1 MDSLCEKMILKVSMN
16 GPNINKS
23 FLPFSNAKQ
32 KNSELSI
39 ASWCESSWLTFEEAY
54 ALFNIFDESP
64 WQRTDYETMTEAAT
78 ASQLHLN
85 LVSIN
90 PGYYVFATPS
100 LKNRD
105 RMRHSAFY
113 EKLRVPFFLQCKDL
127 LKNWSL
133 RPQYFQKK
141 SVVRW
146 TRGC

>member
-1 MDSLCEKMILKVSMN
+1 MDSLCEKTILKVSMN

-32 KNSELSI
+32 KNSELSL

-85 LVSIN
+85 FVSIN
-90 PGYYVFATPS
+90 PGYYV
-100 LKNRD
+100 
-105 RMRHSAFY
+105 
-113 EKLRVPFFLQCKDL
+113 
-127 LKNWSL
+127 
-133 RPQYFQKK
+133 
-141 SVVRW
+141 
-146 TRGC
+146 